1 MVTNAK
7 NLVAKDLVAKLT
19 DRGDLFDPA
28 CPTRLILDRIGDKW
42 TVLAVLLLSNG
53 PLRFTELR
61 DGIGRVA
68 PKVLTQT
75 LRRLERDGLVSREVF
90 AEVPPRVVYTLT
102 PMGESLIVPIRAVS
116 DWAEEHVPA
125 ITAAQNS
132 YDLDSA

>member
-1 MVTNAK
+1 VVTNEEP
-7 NLVAKDLVAKLT
+7 LVAKLF
-19 DRGDLFDPA
+19 DRGNLFDPD
-28 CPTRLILDRIGDKW
+28 CPTRVILDRIGDKW

-75 LRRLERDGLVSREVF
+75 LRRLERDGLVTREVF

-102 PMGESLIVPIRAVS
+102 AMGESLITPIRAVS
-116 DWAEEHVPA
+116 DWAEVHVPA

-132 YDLDSA
+132 YDLNSA